1 MNKKKTTIFLTI
13 SAVLSW
19 VLIFLFVHIADYV
32 TDTPYLVFMFIV
44 PLTTMLCINW
54 YIKLLIGRIKH
65 KEVDYAFI
73 NIVLSIVLLIPTVLY
88 SLYDLYIAD
97 EWLSGLIGFFFL
109 LFLDIPALLI
119 LVSSV
124 IYRLRNK
131 KS

>member
-13 SAVLSW
+13 STVLSW
-19 VLIFLFVHIADYV
+19 SLMFLFVHIADYV
-32 TDTPYLVFMFIV
+32 TDTPYIVFLFIV
-44 PLTTMLCINW
+44 PLPTMLCINW
-54 YIKLLIGRIKH
+54 YVKLLIDKIRK
-65 KEVDYAFI
+65 KEIDYTSI
-73 NIVLSIVLLIPTVLY
+73 NIVLAIVLLVPTVLY

-119 LVSSV
+119 LLSSV